1 MDNANNAPILRSLT
15 IAGYRSLGAEPQ
27 FFPKFSKINIL
38 IGQNNCGKSNVLR
51 FIHDWMAK
59 LQQHPRPTLTHHDR
73 HLPTGGIGLQYGT
86 LPSYICNGQ
95 INFEAISAYSK
106 INSGVRKQSTLST
119 LSGCSRK
126 HPKTDNKPVGP
137 WSHFSRNGEVQVN
150 SWDQSI
156 KRIGDNELQELWSLK
171 AT

>member
-1 MDNANNAPILRSLT
+1 MDNANNAPILSSLT
-15 IAGYRSLGAEPQ
+15 IAGYRCFGAEPQ
-27 FFPKFSKINIL
+27 FFPKFSKINIP

-73 HLPTGGIGLQYGT
+73 HLPTGGIGLLYGP
-86 LPSYICNGQ
+86 LPPYICNGQ
-95 INFEAISAYSK
+95 IDFEAISAHSK

-126 HPKTDNKPVGP
+126 HQRQTTNPLVRGST
-137 WSHFSRNGEVQVN
+137 F
-150 SWDQSI
+150 
-156 KRIGDNELQELWSLK
+156 QEMAK
-171 AT
+171 FR